1 MSLNELLDNPK
12 LKTVEKIKGIKERV
26 PDFIE
31 RPTYSAKSMLDNI
44 RIFAEHEN
52 IQRSWKKYKMW
63 ASPSLFLRFFEREQY
78 RNSDK

>member
-12 LKTVEKIKGIKERV
+12 LKTVEKIKGIKEQV

-52 IQRSWKKYKMW
+52 HQRS
-63 ASPSLFLRFFEREQY
+63 
-78 RNSDK
+78 